1 MDELDDKMKQ
11 DPGARSA
18 IDEDR
23 HQRELEIKWGRLGSS
38 VSGLG
43 LFNPCEAGQ
52 FDEERE

>member
-1 MDELDDKMKQ
+1 MDELADKMRQ

-23 HQRELEIKWGRLGSS
+23 HQRELEIRFKRLKSG

-43 LFNPCEAGQ
+43 LNNPCEAGNY
-52 FDEERE
+52 DKERG